1 MDENIKQK
9 IRKLLALAKS
19 PNENEAV
26 NALEKARKLMEENNL
41 TEDDCTIHV
50 SEVKRLKSSP
60 SWQSLIAYSVAWI
73 NGCALINLRTAGKA
87 LTRFYGSETDTF
99 IAAEMY
105 NYLIKTINRMTK
117 QNIRKNAKKP
127 FIESYKLGVA
137 YTLDQRMEKA
147 GSLYSWSNKRDEQ
160 LERLQ
165 EYVDHLY
172 ENYETARVPKKGNQI
187 AKNAFTRGMSAGTS
201 ISLNRQATGRTSTS
215 IGGIK

>member
-87 LTRFYGSETDTF
+87 LTRFYGSET
-99 IAAEMY
+99 
-105 NYLIKTINRMTK
+105 
-117 QNIRKNAKKP
+117 
-127 FIESYKLGVA
+127 
-137 YTLDQRMEKA
+137 LDQRMEKA

-172 ENYETARVPKKGNQI
+172 ENYETARVPKKGKPI
-187 AKNAFTRGMSAGTS
+187 VSNAFTRGMSAGTS
-201 ISLNRQATGRTSTS
+201 ISLNRQTTGRTPTS

>member
-1 MDENIKQK
+1 MDESIKQK

-19 PNENEAV
+19 PSENEAA

-41 TEDDCTIHV
+41 TENDCTIHV
-50 SEVKRLKSSP
+50 SEVKRLKSRSL
-60 SWQSLIAYSVAWI
+60 WRSLIAQSVAWI
-73 NGCALINLRTAGKA
+73 NGCAFISVREAGNA
-87 LTRFYGSETDTF
+87 VTRFYGSETDTF
-99 IAAEMY
+99 IAAEMH
-105 NYLIKTINRMTK
+105 NYLIKTINRMAK

-127 FIESYKLGVA
+127 FIESYKYGIAVMLN
-137 YTLDQRMEKA
+137 QRMEKA

-172 ENYETARVPKKGNQI
+172 ENYETARVPKKGKPI
-187 AKNAFTRGMSAGTS
+187 LSNAFIRGMSAGTS
-201 ISLNRQATGRTSTS
+201 ISLNRQTTGRTPKS